1 LQIRGFARRAKE
13 FSGFQV
19 AMSGYGEHEGGHE
32 HHHHKHHHESER
44 EERREEEEQRH
55 NINEGRRSHDNQ
67 GYGDE
72 DHHGYS
78 KSALRKEDVEN
89 LKHRTDISDEEKA
102 RRRRVLE
109 GEIAAGVIGAGI
121 LGFAGYEGY
130 VHYNKGH
137 QAGAQNEEGEKKH
150 HGFFE

>member
-1 LQIRGFARRAKE
+1 LQIRGFARSAEE

-78 KSALRKEDVEN
+78 KSALRKEDVSFFPCIDKS
-89 LKHRTDISDEEKA
+89 L
-102 RRRRVLE
+102 L
-109 GEIAAGVIGAGI
+109 AALPCRIRLLV
-121 LGFAGYEGY
+121 
-130 VHYNKGH
+130 
-137 QAGAQNEEGEKKH
+137 
-150 HGFFE
+150 

>member
-1 LQIRGFARRAKE
+1 LRIRVVYCISCVLNGNGGFFA
-13 FSGFQV
+13 GFQV

-78 KSALRKEDVEN
+78 KSALRKEDV
-89 LKHRTDISDEEKA
+89 S
-102 RRRRVLE
+102 
-109 GEIAAGVIGAGI
+109 
-121 LGFAGYEGY
+121 
-130 VHYNKGH
+130 
-137 QAGAQNEEGEKKH
+137 
-150 HGFFE
+150 FFSMY

>member
-1 LQIRGFARRAKE
+1 VYCISCVLNGNGGFFA
-13 FSGFQV
+13 GFQV

-78 KSALRKEDVEN
+78 KSALRKEDVSFSFHVLTRAYSQVCLVE
-89 LKHRTDISDEEKA
+89 SDY
-102 RRRRVLE
+102 
-109 GEIAAGVIGAGI
+109 
-121 LGFAGYEGY
+121 FYE
-130 VHYNKGH
+130 HC
-137 QAGAQNEEGEKKH
+137 
-150 HGFFE
+150 

>member
-1 LQIRGFARRAKE
+1 MIPTGRRGPSTTVVFNLRRVVGTWHP
-13 FSGFQV
+13 STGFQV

-55 NINEGRRSHDNQ
+55 NFNEGRRSHDNQ

-78 KSALRKEDVEN
+78 KSALRKEDVSF
-89 LKHRTDISDEEKA
+89 LSM
-102 RRRRVLE
+102 
-109 GEIAAGVIGAGI
+109 
-121 LGFAGYEGY
+121 Y
-130 VHYNKGH
+130 
-137 QAGAQNEEGEKKH
+137 
-150 HGFFE
+150 

>member
-1 LQIRGFARRAKE
+1 MYCISCVLNGNGGFFA
-13 FSGFQV
+13 GFQV

-78 KSALRKEDVEN
+78 KSALRKEDVSFFPCIDKS
-89 LKHRTDISDEEKA
+89 L
-102 RRRRVLE
+102 L
-109 GEIAAGVIGAGI
+109 AALPFRIRLLV
-121 LGFAGYEGY
+121 
-130 VHYNKGH
+130 
-137 QAGAQNEEGEKKH
+137 
-150 HGFFE
+150 